1 MGMVTACFK
10 FLRTV
15 GDDALNVKVNSFN
28 GALLIPFPS
37 ALTYASCTDKPNV
50 SLKLT
55 PFSCIFKLLNV
66 KTQSVLQHFSTLFP
80 NIDLHSLKI
89 G

>member
-37 ALTYASCTDKPNV
+37 ALTYASC
-50 SLKLT
+50 
-55 PFSCIFKLLNV
+55 IFKLLNV

-80 NIDLHSLKI
+80 NTDLHSLKI